1 MSNITVHCGINNPKC
16 SPSRIFEIEKLD
28 FKNTTNQPQN
38 IENEVKLMYIIGQ
51 CKAVINDVYRTVAGI
66 NIVDNTAFY
75 RVLDI
80 TKTVKH
86 IEGFRPFNMS
96 LDFVRIVND
105 YLYKTDN
112 ERAFSPQQWAKV
124 VDAASKTILFAK
136 DMLSDIFTEGISTV
150 YDGDSSKL
158 YIVPSKAVI
167 NLLGVSHDELKYGV
181 SLHCDGEEI
190 IIMSQEYENIL
201 LELKELCGICSKAEN
216 DNDVEVKIFT
226 NAIGIIAAFME

>member
-1 MSNITVHCGINNPKC
+1 MSNITVHCGINNPVC

-28 FKNTTNQPQN
+28 FENTTSRQPQN
-38 IENEVKLMYIIGQ
+38 IETDVKLMYIVGQ

-66 NIVDNTAFY
+66 TIVDNTAFY

-86 IEGFRPFNMS
+86 IEGFRPFNMP

-124 VDAASKTILFAK
+124 VDVASKTILFAK

-150 YDGDSSKL
+150 YDGDNRKL
-158 YIVPSKAVI
+158 YIIPSKAVI

-181 SLHCDGEEI
+181 SLHCDGEEVV
-190 IIMSQEYENIL
+190 IMSQEYENIL
-201 LELKELCGICSKAEN
+201 LELKELCGLVKVEN
-216 DNDVEVKIFT
+216 DDIELKIFA
-226 NAIGIIAAFME
+226 NAVGIIAAFME